1 MATTYRYPGSLPTM
15 PRPRRPLIV
24 ELLMPLRMPLAFA
37 VILAA
42 WPLVLP
48 LVWVALLGFCVV
60 MLARRRLGKGTG
72 AKVAAPRARSG
83 AAMVAAA
90 RAAAPTPR
98 QPANAITRTAGRL
111 PRR

>member
-1 MATTYRYPGSLPTM
+1 MATSYRYPGSLPTV
-15 PRPRRPLIV
+15 PRPRRPLVV
-24 ELLMPLRMPLAFA
+24 ELLMPLRMPLLFV

-48 LVWVALLGFCVV
+48 LAWLALLGFCMVT
-60 MLARRRLGKGTG
+60 LARQRLGKGTG
-72 AKVAAPRARSG
+72 AKVTAPRARSG

-90 RAAAPTPR
+90 RAAAPTRR